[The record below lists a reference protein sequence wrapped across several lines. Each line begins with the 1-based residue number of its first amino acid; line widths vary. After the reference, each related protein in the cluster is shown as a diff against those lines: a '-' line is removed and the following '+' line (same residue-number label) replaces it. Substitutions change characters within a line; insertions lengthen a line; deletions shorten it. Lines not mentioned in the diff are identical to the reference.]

1 MRPLNNGHTL
11 SRGSFMIEHK
21 LTDSL
26 RDAMPLS
33 RASDY
38 IPGNPH
44 VATLWRWVA
53 KGVSGIKLSVVRV
66 GGRTMV
72 TPDAIETFL
81 AALNAADEPQSPE
94 ITPSQR
100 RRQSEAARKALAEI
114 GI

>member
-1 MRPLNNGHTL
+1 
-11 SRGSFMIEHK
+11 MIEHK

-44 VATLWRWVA
+44 AATLWRWVS
-53 KGVSGIKLSVVRV
+53 KGVRGVKLAVVRV

-72 TPDAIETFL
+72 TPEAIETFL
-81 AALNAADEPQSPE
+81 NRLNAVEETQAPV
-94 ITPSQR
+94 ITPRQR
-100 RRQSEAARKALAEI
+100 RQQSETARKELAAI

>member
-1 MRPLNNGHTL
+1 
-11 SRGSFMIEHK
+11 MIKHK

-53 KGVSGIKLSVVRV
+53 KGVRGCKLNVIRV

-81 AALNAADEPQSPE
+81 AALNAADEPQTPE
-94 ITPSQR
+94 LTTGQR
-100 RRQSEAARKALAEI
+100 RRQSVAARQALEEI